1 MAQGAVSRDPEL
13 AHLPGLAQY
22 QRQAAALAAHL
33 TADLVLYP
41 LETIL
46 HRLHLQGTRSIIDN
60 LDSGQPPTIIMLLY
74 LIDESKEEIFG
85 HE

>member
-1 MAQGAVSRDPEL
+1 MTNALITGLLTGFSQGAVSRDPEL

-46 HRLHLQGTRSIIDN
+46 HRQGW
-60 LDSGQPPTIIMLLY
+60 
-74 LIDESKEEIFG
+74 K
-85 HE
+85 